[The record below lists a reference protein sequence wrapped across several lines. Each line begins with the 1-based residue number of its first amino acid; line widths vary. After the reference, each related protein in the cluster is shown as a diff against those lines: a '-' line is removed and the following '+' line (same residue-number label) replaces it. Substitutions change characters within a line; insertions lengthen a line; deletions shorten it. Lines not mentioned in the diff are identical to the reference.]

1 MNSPYCRLL
10 KKRIKGTCNFQGYDV
25 ESLMKETSQLRK
37 LITKRGTLE
46 ILMPLCCTTNPVRYL
61 KFRNTMKGFSSK
73 TLAIRLKEL
82 ERNGILSRKAYNE
95 IPPRVEYR
103 LTTKGQELAESI
115 IIYFMDEKMVYE
127 LNKFYKNTRN
137 KFDYFSAH
145 MSIFNIN
152 ELNFRISIALII
164 FFHLL
169 FKD

>member
-1 MNSPYCRLL
+1 MKSEKQSDNTNL
-10 KKRIKGTCNFQGYDV
+10 KVNKDNLTNEFSILPVIEEEMIKGACDFQGYDV

-73 TLAIRLKEL
+73 TLTIRLKEL
-82 ERNGILSRKAYNE
+82 ERSGILSRKAYNE

-115 IIYFMDEKMVYE
+115 I
-127 LNKFYKNTRN
+127 
-137 KFDYFSAH
+137 S
-145 MSIFNIN
+145 
-152 ELNFRISIALII
+152 
-164 FFHLL
+164 LL
-169 FKD
+169 LWMKKWSMN